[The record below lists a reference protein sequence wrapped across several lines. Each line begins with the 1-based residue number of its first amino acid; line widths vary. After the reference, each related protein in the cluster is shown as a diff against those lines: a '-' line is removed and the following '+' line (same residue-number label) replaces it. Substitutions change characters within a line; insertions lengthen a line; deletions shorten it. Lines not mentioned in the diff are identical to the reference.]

1 MARSDR
7 YPGCAGGDGRRGVL
21 QISFK
26 SASNR
31 RRSLICRIFRAAQ
44 QMYQETGV
52 LKGAPADPESSVDRK
67 VVAGL

>member
-1 MARSDR
+1 VVLADGAENKSFFGSAGAPSD
-7 YPGCAGGDGRRGVL
+7 YG
-21 QISFK
+21 
-26 SASNR
+26 
-31 RRSLICRIFRAAQ
+31 RIFRAAQ